1 MFINKKS
8 NIIIYYFIF
17 INIQLIFSQNCN
29 FSNCLKDQGICI
41 SNTECKCINN
51 FITFPIQKINNNNQK
66 NEIFCNYE
74 RTSRWFPFLL
84 ELLLPSIGHI
94 YLGKI
99 KLGLFKLFLM
109 IGPLIYLCIG
119 HHFIDSVEK
128 DDENVSGNNLKR
140 MSNCEAFCTL
150 LPIILSILSVAL
162 LLILYIF
169 DLICYATA
177 YYVDG
182 NGIELV

>member
-1 MFINKKS
+1 MFIKIVS
-8 NIIIYYFIF
+8 NTKFFIF
-17 INIQLIFSQNCN
+17 TFICINFIFSQNCN
-29 FSNCLKDQGICI
+29 TSNCFRDQGICI
-41 SNTECKCINN
+41 SKTECKCINN
-51 FITFPIQKINNNNQK
+51 FITFPIQKNNQK
-66 NEIFCNYE
+66 NVIFCNYE

-128 DDENVSGNNLKR
+128 DDENISGNNLKR